1 MKKYLFHF
9 IKGIAMGIANII
21 PGVSG
26 GTIALITGIY
36 EELINSLKSFDNKAL
51 KYILSFKIKE
61 FIDYTN
67 LYFLIAVFGGS
78 IGVLF
83 IIAYPLE
90 FLLEHY
96 PKLVDALFFGLI
108 LASIFSVGQRIKKWN
123 ASSVI
128 AVILGFLIA
137 ISVTNIIPHSNE
149 NDNLFYIF
157 LCGIISISGM
167 MLPGLSGSYILILL
181 GNYKFIFATTL
192 TGFLVSIRAIFD
204 SNLCFDYL
212 PLTILSVFC
221 AGSLFGLLSFSH
233 FLSWLLKKYK
243 DQTLATLTGFIA
255 GSLTIIWPW
264 KEVGKS
270 IQIGNSVKT
279 TDYDLLLPKEI
290 NQENLIAVALII
302 SGIIVVYLMESF
314 STKNK

>member
-9 IKGIAMGIANII
+9 IKGVAMGIANVI

-36 EELINSLKSFDNKAL
+36 EELINSLKSFDKKAL
-51 KYILSFKIKE
+51 KYILSFKVKE

-96 PKLVDALFFGLI
+96 PRLVDALFFGLI

-137 ISVTNIIPHSNE
+137 ISVTNIIPNSNE

-181 GNYKFIFATTL
+181 GNYKLIFVTTL

-264 KEVGKS
+264 KVASKS
-270 IQIGNSVKT
+270 IQIGDSVKT

-290 NQENLIAVALII
+290 NQENLIALALII
-302 SGIIVVYLMESF
+302 SGIIIVYLLESF